1 MEQSGARTLIS
12 HLENFFF
19 FRFLVT
25 FTNVTADRRK
35 VCDTVNKA
43 IQIPTHHS
51 IIPSF
56 VLSPVSET
64 EGYSYELVR
73 RLSVRLCSHLDQT
86 ISQRLLVG
94 LI

>member
-73 RLSVRLCSHLDQT
+73 PSVRPSVFT
-86 ISQRLLVG
+86 S
-94 LI
+94 